1 VAFVEKMGPV
11 WLEKNLDVFT
21 NHILE
26 LVANPKAATSHVDAV
41 YSRKCVNFILRRSFG
56 RLLGEK
62 AQFTALKVLATTVLK
77 QMSSIGEEGDY
88 LLFMVWLG
96 YK

>member
-1 VAFVEKMGPV
+1 MSFVEKMGSS
-11 WLEKNLDVFT
+11 WLEKNLDIFT

-62 AQFTALKVLATTVLK
+62 AQFSALKVLAATVLK
-77 QMSSIGEEGDY
+77 QMNSIG
-88 LLFMVWLG
+88 
-96 YK
+96 KNT